1 MSSRRLA
8 GLATTACLA
17 GLVAPWSGA
26 AVAGPSPIS
35 AALTM
40 AAAAAVPPQL
50 HGTLGAADGA
60 VGDVFGHQVA
70 MSGNTIVVASPGHSD
85 AAKTYE
91 GAVYVFTRP
100 AGGWANLRNGVEL
113 RLPGPATQDYFSSIA
128 IDGNTVV
135 VGNEGATTNGQT
147 YEGAAYV
154 YQEPASGWKTTSTP
168 TATLTASDGAVND
181 YFGLGVTIS
190 GDTIV
195 VGAVG
200 HKVGSNAQQGAAY
213 VFTKSGSDWTS
224 MTQTAELTS
233 TTGGVHDQFGTSLAI
248 SGNTIV
254 VTAPLHTDGTFTDAG
269 LGYVFVKPTNGPWVN
284 AVQNRK
290 LEMSDPA
297 TGDGLGS
304 SFGAAIEG
312 NTIVLGAS
320 HIYMTGAGATPGA
333 AYVFTMPAGGWG
345 ASGTHTTT
353 LTETAKLTATG
364 VVAGDYFGGSVAI
377 SGNVIAVGAIYHG
390 VGSFS
395 HAGGAYLFDQAAGSW
410 KSATQSTQL
419 ANPTPQEGG
428 LFGFLALS
436 GTTLVVGA
444 QGQQANQGAA
454 FVFQPAVAPT
464 ISRAKVSPK
473 TSDLGKKPAK
483 VNPTHKPKG
492 GTEFSFTVSEAAT
505 VSLSFS
511 EKVHGALKHRGTIKV
526 VAKNGRNTV
535 WFDGVISAKKSL
547 AAGRYVET
555 MTAKNADGISTPKTL
570 HITIVKP
577 HKH

>member
-8 GLATTACLA
+8 GLAATACVA
-17 GLVAPWSGA
+17 GLVAPWSVA
-26 AVAGPSPIS
+26 AVANPSPIS
-35 AALTM
+35 AALAKAK
-40 AAAAAVPPQL
+40 AAAAPPQL

-60 VGDVFGHQVA
+60 VGDAFGHQVA
-70 MSGNTIVVASPGHSD
+70 ISGNTIVVASPAHSD
-85 AAKTYE
+85 ATKTYQ

-113 RLPGPATQDYFSSIA
+113 RLPGPTTQDYFSSIA
-128 IDGNTVV
+128 IDGNTIV
-135 VGNEGATTNGQT
+135 VGNEGAATNGQPF
-147 YEGAAYV
+147 EGAAYV
-154 YQEPASGWKTTSTP
+154 YQEPKSGWKTTSAP
-168 TATLTASDGAVND
+168 TATLTATDGAAND
-181 YFGLGVTIS
+181 DFGLGVKIS

-200 HKVGSNAQQGAAY
+200 HKVGANAQQGAAY
-213 VFTKSGSDWTS
+213 VFVKSGSDWTS

-254 VTAPLHTDGTFTDAG
+254 VTAPLHTDGTFTNAG
-269 LGYVFVKPTNGPWVN
+269 LGYVFVKPTTGPWVD
-284 AVQNRK
+284 ATQNRK

-297 TGDGLGS
+297 AGDGLGS

-320 HIYMTGAGATPGA
+320 HVYMTGAGASPGA

-345 ASGTHTTT
+345 ASGAHTTT

-364 VVAGDYFGGSVAI
+364 VVAGDYFSDSVAI
-377 SGNVIAVGAIYHG
+377 SGKVIAVGALYHG
-390 VGSFS
+390 VGALS
-395 HAGGAYLFDQAAGSW
+395 HAGGAYLFDQATGGW
-410 KSATQSTQL
+410 KSTTQS
-419 ANPTPQEGG
+419 AKIVDPVPQTGG
-428 LFGFLALS
+428 LFGPVAMS
-436 GTTLVVGA
+436 GTTVVVGA

-454 FVFQPAVAPT
+454 FVFEPPVAPT
-464 ISRAKVSPK
+464 ISKAKVSRK
-473 TSDLGKKPAK
+473 TSTLGKKPAK
-483 VNPTHKPKG
+483 VNPSHKPKG

-511 EKVHGALKHRGTIKV
+511 EKVHGVLKRKGTIKAA
-526 VAKNGRNTV
+526 AKKGKNTL

-547 AAGRYVET
+547 SSGHYIET
-555 MTAKNADGISTPKTL
+555 LTAKNADGTSKPTTL
-570 HITIVKP
+570 RFTLVKP
-577 HKH
+577 SRH